1 MVPWQCEMKAH
12 LCGLYGFLCVSSST
26 LPACIS
32 ANIIW
37 KKQSTTPS
45 QHTHLKIQA
54 NICQTDTGE
63 TQEIGLH
70 PQQNKSFTTL
80 GIPFLSYGASQ
91 IVQW

>member
-1 MVPWQCEMKAH
+1 MVFYVCPHLLFQPVFLQILSEKSKAPP
-12 LCGLYGFLCVSSST
+12 
-26 LPACIS
+26 LP
-32 ANIIW
+32 
-37 KKQSTTPS
+37 T
-45 QHTHLKIQA
+45 HTHTHTHTHTLKIQA

-91 IVQW
+91 MVQW